1 MDLLGDEDSGGEE
14 VGVGDDASFGLN
26 KGYAK
31 RFEKRKKMQELSR
44 LRQLHGDED
53 SEDAESEDEDAKL
66 LTPALDLEILKTI
79 DKIKNKKEGIYDQ
92 ERVFFDEAEQG
103 ESSGSSSDDDDDGES
118 IKPAAKRALTL
129 KQQLLEQGAEALV
142 SDDEDDAEATKALA
156 KRRRLKGQLAYD
168 EEQKKLREA
177 FVSEAAGDGGT
188 EGEALEEGEGEA
200 VGEEAAGGLLR
211 KRALTGEE
219 ADAESADYSS
229 WLKKQLESGNGQIA
243 VRGVWPR
250 RSLPP
255 PPTLP
260 TPSCAP
266 PQLKSPSRGSLH
278 FHPNP
283 NPYALTIMPSPSLQ
297 PCL

>member
-14 VGVGDDASFGLN
+14 VGFGDDASFGLN

-168 EEQKKLREA
+168 EEQKKLKNKEM
-177 FVSEAAGDGGT
+177 
-188 EGEALEEGEGEA
+188 
-200 VGEEAAGGLLR
+200 
-211 KRALTGEE
+211 K
-219 ADAESADYSS
+219 
-229 WLKKQLESGNGQIA
+229 
-243 VRGVWPR
+243 
-250 RSLPP
+250 
-255 PPTLP
+255 
-260 TPSCAP
+260 
-266 PQLKSPSRGSLH
+266 
-278 FHPNP
+278 
-283 NPYALTIMPSPSLQ
+283 
-297 PCL
+297 

>member
-14 VGVGDDASFGLN
+14 VGFGDDASFGLN

-103 ESSGSSSDDDDDGES
+103 ESSGSSSDDDDGES

-188 EGEALEEGEGEA
+188 EGEALEEGQGEA

-229 WLKKQLESGNGQIA
+229 WLKKQLESGNGQIE

-250 RSLPP
+250 RSEP
-255 PPTLP
+255 PPTPFQLP
-260 TPSCAP
+260 HVPLPS
-266 PQLKSPSRGSLH
+266 
-278 FHPNP
+278 
-283 NPYALTIMPSPSLQ
+283 
-297 PCL
+297 